1 MKVVKN
7 IFRYI
12 MAIILAM
19 SIVVLLVINL
29 ASSTILNQNY
39 ITKQLEK
46 ADYYNK
52 IYELIYS
59 NFENYI
65 YQSGLDKEVLE
76 NLVTVEKIKND
87 TNTIIMN
94 VYSGITEEID
104 IQELKD
110 QMSNNIEKSVQSI
123 YGRSLSVTEKKS
135 VDDLIEKL
143 AKEYTDTIFYFN
155 IEKQINNVYSKVV
168 KILDMVKAALCITIG
183 VAIIMLILLSL
194 RRIYK
199 IFTMSG
205 IALISSGLFFV
216 IANYVINSK
225 IKIQTITI
233 YNDAISTVIRN
244 IGSNI
249 LASINTYGI
258 ILLISGIA
266 LVVISN
272 LVHNI
277 IKQKYMEEE

>member
-1 MKVVKN
+1 MRVVKN

-12 MAIILAM
+12 MAIVLAI
-19 SIVVLLVINL
+19 SIIVLLAINL

-39 ITKQLEK
+39 ITKQLEE

-52 IYELIYS
+52 TYELVYS

-76 NLVTVEKIKND
+76 NIVSVEKIKND
-87 TNTIIMN
+87 TNTIITN
-94 VYSGITEEID
+94 VYSGLAEEIN
-104 IQELKD
+104 IQEVKD
-110 QMSNNIEKSVQSI
+110 QMSSNIEKTVQDT
-123 YGRSLSVTEKKS
+123 YGRSLSITEKKS

-143 AKEYTDTIFYFN
+143 VKEYTNTIFHFSV
-155 IEKQINNVYSKVV
+155 EKQINNAYLKIV
-168 KILDMVKAALCITIG
+168 KILDVAKQGLCVTIG
-183 VAIIMLILLSL
+183 VAIVMLILLSL

-199 IFTMSG
+199 VFTMSG

-216 IANYVINSK
+216 VVNYVINSK
-225 IKIQTITI
+225 IKVQAITI

-249 LASINTYGI
+249 LANINKYGI
-258 ILLISGIA
+258 LLLISGIA
-266 LVVISN
+266 VVVISN